1 MLSTA
6 ETARA
11 FTRLIWD
18 TSEHFHRKG
27 FRASDFAAWVCQ
39 VCIWW
44 ACSKSLDTSNQPP
57 VFHFGRQSSI
67 RHEMQHKDSFANWN
81 CLKRIAAMWQSLQNY
96 VKGLTLAPML
106 RVNVAERALND
117 RSFKRSW
124 SQSRNLWASSPSSRH
139 LAWVE
144 VRSAVY
150 AGNGLTLPRQA
161 LEHGI
166 RHGTTPRT
174 DSLLTWSL
182 LRLAMDNS
190 WSCSLST
197 DWNGGGWKRLML

>member
-1 MLSTA
+1 MRQLWGRWS
-6 ETARA
+6 
-11 FTRLIWD
+11 
-18 TSEHFHRKG
+18 
-27 FRASDFAAWVCQ
+27 
-39 VCIWW
+39 
-44 ACSKSLDTSNQPP
+44 ACSKNLATNN
-57 VFHFGRQSSI
+57 QSSKQSI
-67 RHEMQHKDSFANWN
+67 HNLHSSMLWTPKFNSCHEMQHKDSFANWN
-81 CLKRIAAMWQSLQNY
+81 CLKRIAAMWQSPQNY

-106 RVNVAERALND
+106 RINVAERALND

-124 SQSRNLWASSPSSRH
+124 SQSRNLWASSPSPRH

-174 DSLLTWSL
+174 DSLLKWSL
-182 LRLAMDNS
+182 LRLAMDNFM
-190 WSCSLST
+190 
-197 DWNGGGWKRLML
+197 KR

>member
-1 MLSTA
+1 MFLNLCDCTKNAQQRSQRKTNCKISSQCRSSSN
-6 ETARA
+6 E
-11 FTRLIWD
+11 WD
-18 TSEHFHRKG
+18 NSGEG
-27 FRASDFAAWVCQ
+27 
-39 VCIWW
+39 
-44 ACSKSLDTSNQPP
+44 
-57 VFHFGRQSSI
+57 GRHAQKALTLAINLQSSKQSI
-67 RHEMQHKDSFANWN
+67 HNLHSSMLRTPKFNSCHEMQHKDSFANWH

-96 VKGLTLAPML
+96 VKGLTLPPML

-124 SQSRNLWASSPSSRH
+124 SQSRSLWASSPSSRH

-174 DSLLTWSL
+174 DSLLKWSL
-182 LRLAMDNS
+182 LRLAMDNF
-190 WSCSLST
+190 
-197 DWNGGGWKRLML
+197 MEP